1 VKRREEEDSSSYR
14 SHKLFLSKDRIE
26 VVRVNCGIVS
36 ILFFRI
42 DILLSSESIQ
52 FGAKIT
58 RMKLDDKV
66 ELEKVLGSAPW

>member
-14 SHKLFLSKDRIE
+14 SRKLFLSKDRFE

-42 DILLSSESIQ
+42 DILLFSESIQ

-58 RMKLDDKV
+58 RMELDDKV